1 MRVLVVEPVTPALL
15 TADDAAGLRALLRPG
30 SGLDVVTVPRGPRT
44 IQTAADERAAAREVI
59 PLVVDAA
66 GDYDAVVVACT
77 LDVAVA
83 ELRDRV
89 AIPVIGPGLAAMQ
102 LAVALGPRFSI
113 VVAMPEGIPEMT
125 SLCRRHGYVDRLAST
140 RALGIPIEALG
151 DDPAASAAALA
162 REAELAAGQDAA
174 GAVVVGCTVA
184 SAARAAAQALLAR
197 AGVRVPLIDPL
208 SWSVQL
214 AEAAA
219 LHGVRP

>member
-15 TADDAAGLRALLRPG
+15 TADDAAGLRALLHPG
-30 SGLDVVTVPRGPRT
+30 SRLDVVAVPRGPRT
-44 IQTAADERAAAREVI
+44 IQTAADERAAAREAI

-77 LDVAVA
+77 LDVAVD
-83 ELRDRV
+83 ELRERV

-102 LAVALGPRFSI
+102 LAVALGLRFSI
-113 VVAMPEGIPEMT
+113 VVAMPEGVSEMS
-125 SLCRRHGYVDRLAST
+125 SLCRRHGYADRLAST
-140 RALGIPIEALG
+140 RALGIPIDELG

-174 GAVVVGCTVA
+174 GAVVIGCTVA
-184 SAARAAAQALLAR
+184 SGARAAAQALLAG
-197 AGVRVPLIDPL
+197 AGVQVPLIDPL
-208 SWSVQL
+208 SWSVQM